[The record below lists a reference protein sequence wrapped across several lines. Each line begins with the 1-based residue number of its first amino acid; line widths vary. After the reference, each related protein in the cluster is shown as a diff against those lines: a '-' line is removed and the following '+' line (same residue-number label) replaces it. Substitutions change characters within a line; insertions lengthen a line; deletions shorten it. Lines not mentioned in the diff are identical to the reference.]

1 MENNLSGFLVP
12 SGDIEAL
19 ADAIEKMLLLDID
32 QLEAMAMVGNQRVKE
47 NHSSIIEARKLVA
60 LFEEV
65 TKSQN

>member
-1 MENNLSGFLVP
+1 
-12 SGDIEAL
+12 
-19 ADAIEKMLLLDID
+19 MLLLDID